1 VYATPLSTPLFFA
14 QLVGRFVRAR
24 RRGETASVF
33 LPSVSPLLVL
43 AADLEAERDHVIG
56 LRPGDDDVWSAEE
69 ALLAAAQA
77 EQLGGDDLLAFEA
90 LGSDAT
96 FDRVLFDGG
105 EFGTGAAVGS
115 DEEQDYLG
123 LPGLL
128 EPDQVAVVLRA
139 RQAEQVRARSPKP
152 AEVTVSRT
160 RTELRAELTGLV
172 GAWHHRT
179 GQSHAA
185 IHADLRREA
194 GGPPTAQADGAQLQ
208 QRIDLLRARA
218 VGRR

>member
-1 VYATPLSTPLFFA
+1 MA
-14 QLVGRFVRAR
+14 
-24 RRGETASVF
+24 
-33 LPSVSPLLVL
+33 PLLVL
-43 AADLEAERDHVIG
+43 AADLEAERDHVLG
-56 LRPGDDDVWSAEE
+56 PRPDEDGIWSAEE
-69 ALLAAAQA
+69 ALLAAAEA
-77 EQLGGDDLLAFEA
+77 EQLGAGDLLAFEA

-105 EFGTGAAVGS
+105 EFGTGGAVGS

-139 RQAEQVRARSPKP
+139 RQAEQVRARAPKA
-152 AEVTVSRT
+152 AEVTVVADPDRAPRGAHRT
-160 RTELRAELTGLV
+160 RRRLAPPERA
-172 GAWHHRT
+172 
-179 GQSHAA
+179 SHAT
-185 IHADLRREA
+185 IHADLRRET
-194 GGPPTAQADGAQLQ
+194 GGPPTAQADSVQLQ